1 MSNYRNIRSVEK
13 VSFDVRNRDWIPKKS
28 DKYKLVEDKNT
39 KTKNMNIVSM
49 HVEAVPDHMAE
60 AEQVRME
67 YVNRI

>member
-49 HVEAVPDHMAE
+49 HVK
-60 AEQVRME
+60 
-67 YVNRI
+67 